1 MPTSIEI
8 FAPSG
13 SATFVEGSDNVT
25 SINVRYSFANVV
37 DIRIFFTDGSVYRYY
52 QVPCL
57 LITVPDP

>member
-13 SATFVEGSDNVT
+13 TVTFVEGSDNVT

-37 DIRIFFTDGSVYRYY
+37 DIRIFFTDGTVYRFY
-52 QVPCL
+52 QVPCK
-57 LITVPDP
+57 LITTPEI